1 MGRDCAIRPIQA
13 ESDHVRGLVSMR
25 TMWQPKATKPRFP
38 GGTKRAHMDLQ
49 GRGGG
54 AGHNP
59 PHHVRQF
66 PPISAS
72 GGQRVNLVPED
83 DKDP

>member
-1 MGRDCAIRPIQA
+1 M
-13 ESDHVRGLVSMR
+13 RGLVSMR
-25 TMWQPKATKPRFP
+25 TMWQSKATKPRFP
-38 GGTKRAHMDLQ
+38 GGQNALTWTFKAE
-49 GRGGG
+49 GRGRTQS
-54 AGHNP
+54 P
-59 PHHVRQF
+59 PPLVRQF